1 MLVILFLISGILS
14 CGNRPDVSE
23 PVKIPVI
30 LNETITNEYSDTS
43 DLHSLDKDVR
53 AYMKQWGVNGSALCI
68 MKNDSLV
75 YAKGYGIS
83 DIDKSTEANTLFRLA
98 SVSKLVT
105 AAGIMKMQ
113 EDSLLSLSDKVFGP
127 GGIFD
132 GEDFAKELKHPWFFK
147 ITVENLL
154 RHQAGFTVYAGDPMF
169 NIKDLIIQNHLDTIP
184 DSRTLAKIYLRRRL
198 GPEPGTDPLYSNFG
212 YLLLSMIIEKLS
224 GENYEDWIQKN
235 ILRPAGCYDFH
246 IANNYYE
253 QRWPGET
260 RYFPHDASLVLE
272 CNNSGRMVERAYGGS
287 DIHGLSG
294 GGAWVASAPEL
305 MRFVA
310 SIDGRDEVK
319 DVLSKE
325 SIAEMTK
332 FISPESY
339 GIGWNDITEDGTW
352 TRTGTL
358 AETNALIKY
367 YSDGECWI
375 YLTNTGTFR
384 GARHASY
391 TNAFFNREREN
402 SSKLLPRRD
411 MFHISE

>member
-1 MLVILFLISGILS
+1 MSLILVLISCIFS
-14 CGNRPDVSE
+14 CGCHPGVQKTE
-23 PVKIPVI
+23 KIPVI
-30 LNETITNEYSDTS
+30 LNQTITNACSDTS
-43 DLHSLDKDVR
+43 DLYGLDKDVKE
-53 AYMKQWGVNGSALCI
+53 YMKQWNVKGAALCI

-83 DIDKSTEANTLFRLA
+83 DTDTPMEANNLFRLA

-113 EDSLLSLSDKVFGP
+113 EDSLLDLSDKVFGP
-127 GGIFD
+127 GGIFE
-132 GEDFAKELKHPWFFK
+132 GEEFATELKHPWFFK
-147 ITVENLL
+147 ITVEHLL

-169 NIKDLIIQNHLDTIP
+169 NIRDIIIQNHLDTVP
-184 DSRTLAKIYLRRRL
+184 DSKTLAKIYLRRKL

-224 GENYEDWIQKN
+224 GEKYEDWIQEN
-235 ILRPAGCYDFH
+235 ILHPAGCYDFH
-246 IANNYYE
+246 IAENYYE
-253 QRWPGET
+253 LRWPGET
-260 RYFPHDASLVLE
+260 RYFPHDGSLVNE
-272 CNNSGRMVERAYGGS
+272 YNNSGRMVERAYGGS

-310 SIDGRDEVK
+310 SIDGREGVPDI
-319 DVLSKE
+319 LSKE
-325 SIAEMTK
+325 SIDEMTR
-332 FISPESY
+332 FISKESY
-339 GIGWNDITEDGTW
+339 GLGWNDITEDGTW

-358 AETNALIKY
+358 AETCALVKY

-375 YLTNTGTFR
+375 YITNTGTWR

-391 TNAFFNREREN
+391 TTAFFNREREN

-411 MFHISE
+411 MFHIYK